1 MDAIAKRHRENEMNR
16 HNFELAAMSRKAPEI
31 DQLQIMFHSANDMT
45 REKAIGVAKD
55 LCLNCCR
62 LHQEIA
68 GQSEISKETEG
79 DLRQLAWW
87 VDSALSGNSFEVEAG
102 SLIYSILQRWK

>member
-1 MDAIAKRHRENEMNR
+1 
-16 HNFELAAMSRKAPEI
+16 MSRKAPEI
-31 DQLQIMFHSANDMT
+31 DQLQIMFHAANDMT

-68 GQSEISKETEG
+68 KQSEISKETEG
-79 DLRQLAWW
+79 DLRLLAWW

-102 SLIYSILQRWK
+102 SSIYSILQRWK